1 MKMYVMS
8 DSWPFYLQPDGTL
21 TDSPKPEE
29 ADLGFDS
36 LEQLLYWDDEAREAT
51 LEERKHAAKLRQIAR
66 EAFSDD

>member
-21 TDSPKPEE
+21 TDTPDPKD

-36 LEQLLYWDDEAREAT
+36 LEDLLEWDDEAREAT

-66 EAFSDD
+66 EAFND